1 MKNQYFAD
9 RRDFFKYDL
18 LLELSEGLG
27 FIRQLTFIPMLTP
40 DDGSGDGQ
48 LKGYPPG
55 ARRQDL
61 YCFLQECLARG
72 VRDIRELRRFFAQR
86 AFIYSPYRDDAYFAH
101 AGRAEYFASIPE
113 TSLRAAVVFL
123 DPDNGLEVAS
133 MSPRTGHKYV
143 RWTEAVGLYSRMDD
157 DSVLVV
163 YQHLPREKRAP
174 YLTRKSSELQQR
186 LGIAGITW
194 LSDNEIAFF
203 VATRAP
209 HRATD
214 VRDLLARYSARTG
227 LFMSAC

>member
-1 MKNQYFAD
+1 MKNQYFGD
-9 RRDFFKYDL
+9 RRDFFKYDM
-18 LLELSEGLG
+18 LLELTEGLG

-48 LKGYPPG
+48 LKTYLPG

-61 YCFLQECLARG
+61 YCFLQDCLTRG
-72 VRDIRELRRFFAQR
+72 VRDIRELRRFLGQR
-86 AFIYSPYRDDAYFAH
+86 PFIYSPYRDDAYFAH
-101 AGRAEYFASIPE
+101 AGRDEYFAGIPAA
-113 TSLRAAVVFL
+113 SLRAAVVFL
-123 DPDNGLEVAS
+123 DPDNGLEVRS
-133 MSPRTGHKYV
+133 MSARHGHKYV
-143 RWTEAVGLYSRMDD
+143 RWAEVAALFARMDD

-186 LGIAGITW
+186 LGSAGITW
-194 LSDNEIAFF
+194 LSDNQIAFF
-203 VATRAP
+203 VATRDP

-227 LFMSAC
+227 LLMSAC